1 MSKWLKYIVLL
12 GVILFAAEQVNAQFY
27 SWGADPARFKWK
39 KITSERSTV
48 IYPQHVEQ
56 IGLATHS
63 LTEVLKPSIA
73 YGFELPPLD
82 LPFIVHPE
90 NMRSNGLVMWLP
102 KRVEFLSSPTID
114 GYSMPW
120 LKQLTAHEYRHAA
133 QYYNINVGFIKFLSY
148 LLGEQSS
155 TIGLVFMPLWMIEGD
170 ATDFETQVSTFGRA
184 RQPRFTL
191 EFRAMGNIADKYRNP
206 DKFFCGSYR
215 DFIPDH
221 YQMGYQMVSYGN
233 KMMGRVMA
241 NEMASY
247 GPRHP
252 WTIVSTSWRMNK
264 LFGLSE
270 HGLFDKTFRDL
281 VSYWESLPKVEDT
294 ASRLPAPRFSSYTKY
309 SNPIWLSQSSVIALK
324 QTLDEPQHII
334 MLDADTGFEQR
345 LAYTGDVSTRPI
357 YDAKN
362 RRLWWTEY
370 RRGLIFQEKVI
381 SQLCYMD
388 LDGKRAMRPRTVKRN
403 SKNIL
408 YPTVTDEGRM
418 AWVEYAP
425 QGIYSFREQRG
436 EGEDMVV
443 SLPFGE
449 EIHSLTW
456 DNLTRRYYIIVT
468 GDEGMWL
475 SQIDDK
481 GEVKAITK
489 PAYITLSKLRAEDGK
504 LYYGSIASGRDE
516 VHCLD
521 LVSGKE
527 YQLTESAYGSFD
539 AAPTGDGGVVMVT
552 YDSLGYHPALQRSGK
567 FVREVEHSRLP
578 REILNPPRTKWE
590 VLNLDTVRMADM
602 VREPSDTSRNVKV
615 KRYRKGLHL
624 FNLHS
629 WAPLSYD
636 PFGLTDEGAVNF
648 NLGATVMTQNLL
660 SSLQGFFSYGYSQS
674 AGHFFKTSLRYYG
687 LGPTISLNATYGGR
701 QNIYPIYTYNPE
713 KHEIELPEA
722 PSRGKF
728 YSVGLDVQF
737 PLLFQRGYHTRY
749 LIASAGWEYSN
760 GLVANTGKL
769 SFDDGGISNIATIGY
784 SKGIHLTSFTLGFQD
799 MVRQAHRDFAPPWG
813 VVASATYA
821 TNPANGAFSDLLALY
836 AKVYTP
842 GFVRHNSLTLA
853 MAYQT
858 SFGGFESDDA
868 LSALSFKSAR
878 LLPRGFNL
886 TQIENQNYLATSLNY
901 QLPICYPD
909 GGWRG
914 VVYFKRIRL
923 NAGFDYAQFER
934 RRFHEDGALHREWQ
948 QINSWGGDIILD
960 CNFLGQPASAT
971 TALKLSL
978 YKPSEGSLYFAA
990 GVELPF

>member
-1 MSKWLKYIVLL
+1 MSIKQKIRRVLL
-12 GVILFAAEQVNAQFY
+12 TAAAVVVCHVACAQYY
-27 SWGADPARFKWK
+27 SWGADPARFRWMQAKGEK
-39 KITSERSTV
+39 TNV
-48 IYPQHVEQ
+48 IYPQHTQQ
-56 IGLATHS
+56 IGLTT
-63 LTEVLKPSIA
+63 LYFTDRMRPYID
-73 YGFELPPLD
+73 YGFKLPALN
-82 LPFIVHPE
+82 LPFVVHPE
-90 NMRSNGLVMWLP
+90 NMQSNGLVMWLP
-102 KRVEFLSSPTID
+102 KRVEFLSTPAID

-120 LKQLTAHEYRHAA
+120 IKQLVAHEYRHAV
-133 QYYNINVGFIKFLSY
+133 QYNNLNVGVVKFLSY
-148 LLGEQSS
+148 LLGQQGS
-155 TIGLVFMPLWMIEGD
+155 TVGLIFMPIWMIEGD
-170 ATDFETQVSTFGRA
+170 ATMCETEASSFGRA
-184 RQPRFTL
+184 LQPRFTL
-191 EFRAMGNIADKYRNP
+191 EYRAMGDIVNKYRNS

-221 YQMGYQMVSYGN
+221 YQLGYQLVAHGN
-233 KMMGRVMA
+233 ELTGRVMA
-241 NEMASY
+241 NDMADY
-247 GPRHP
+247 GPRKP
-252 WTIVSTSWRMNK
+252 WMIIWRMQR
-264 LFGLSE
+264 LFGFNKE
-270 HGLFDKTFRDL
+270 QLFDSTF
-281 VSYWESLPKVEDT
+281 SSLT
-294 ASRLPAPRFSSYTKY
+294 NFWSQLPAQENTSTLLPTPKIKSYTTY
-309 SNPIWLSQSSVIALK
+309 SSPLFVDGKVITLK
-324 QTLDEPQHII
+324 KDLDKPSRFVTLDTN
-334 MLDADTGFEQR
+334 TGEER
-345 LAYTGDVSTRPI
+345 TLCYTGSVATPPT
-357 YDAKN
+357 YDEINN
-362 RRLWWTEY
+362 RIWWTEY
-370 RRGLIFQEKVI
+370 RRSTLYAQKVNTT
-381 SQLCYMD
+381 LCYLD
-388 LDGKRAMRPRTVKRN
+388 LDKHRTRTRKMSGR
-403 SKNIL
+403 NIL
-408 YPTVTDEGRM
+408 YPTPDDEGGL
-418 AWVEYAP
+418 AWAEYSND
-425 QGIYSFREQRG
+425 GIYTLYHEYCDG
-436 EGEDMVV
+436 EHFSVA
-443 SLPFGE
+443 LPFGQE
-449 EIHSLTW
+449 VHSLAW
-456 DNLTRRYYIIVT
+456 DNLTRCHYCIIT
-468 GDEGMWL
+468 GDEGMWISRITPEKEI
-475 SQIDDK
+475 SQ
-481 GEVKAITK
+481 VTR
-489 PAYITLSKLRAEDGK
+489 PAYITLSRLRARDGK

-516 VHCLD
+516 IHCYD
-521 LVSGKE
+521 LIAERE
-527 YQLTESAYGSFD
+527 YQLTESTYGSFD
-539 AAPTGDGGVVMVT
+539 ASPAEDGEIVLTT
-552 YDSLGYHPALQRSGK
+552 YDSLGYHPAMQRTDK
-567 FVREVEHSRLP
+567 LWREVEYSQLP
-578 REILNPPRTKWE
+578 KNVVNPPRKRWGII
-590 VLNLDTVRMADM
+590 NLDTVKM
-602 VREPSDTSRNVKV
+602 VEPDSTLTHSAKKIR
-615 KRYRKGLHL
+615 RYSKGLHL
-624 FNLHS
+624 LNLHS
-629 WAPLSYD
+629 WAPLAYD
-636 PFGLTDEGAVNF
+636 PFALSEDGAINM

-934 RRFHEDGALHREWQ
+934 RRFHEDGAVHREWQ

>member
-1 MSKWLKYIVLL
+1 MSRWLRYIVLL
-12 GVILFAAEQVNAQFY
+12 GVIFFAIEQASAQFY

-48 IYPQHVEQ
+48 IYPQHTEQ
-56 IGLATHS
+56 IGIATHS

-90 NMRSNGLVMWLP
+90 NMRANGLVMWLP
-102 KRVEFLSSPTID
+102 KRVEFLSSPSID

-133 QYYNINVGFIKFLSY
+133 QYNNINVGFIKFLSY

-309 SNPIWLSQSSVIALK
+309 SSPIWLSRSSVIALK

-449 EIHSLTW
+449 EIHSLAW
-456 DNLTRRYYIIVT
+456 DNLTRRYYIIIT

-481 GEVKAITK
+481 GEVKAITQ

-660 SSLQGFFSYGYSQS
+660 SSMQGFFTYGYSGRNGNIWK
-674 AGHFFKTSLRYYG
+674 ASLKYYG
-687 LGPTISLNATYGGR
+687 LGPEFKFDVTYGGR
-701 QNIYPIYTYNPE
+701 QNIYRVYTYNPKTH
-713 KHEIELPEA
+713 KHEFPEE
-722 PSRGKF
+722 PTLGKY
-728 YSVGLDVQF
+728 YSVGLSASLPF
-737 PLLFQRGYHTRY
+737 LFERGYHTRY
-749 LIASAGWEYSN
+749 LVATAAWNYSN
-760 GLVANTGKL
+760 GLVANSGKL
-769 SFDDGGISNIATIGY
+769 KIDKNGISNVATIGY
-784 SKGIHLTSFTLGFQD
+784 AEGLHLTSFSLGFQD
-799 MVRQAHRDFAPPWG
+799 LVAKSHRDFAPPWG
-813 VVASATYA
+813 VMASASYA
-821 TNPANGAFSDLLALY
+821 INPAEGSFSDLLALHTKFY
-836 AKVYTP
+836 VP
-842 GFVRHNSLTLA
+842 GFLPQNSFNIA
-853 MAYQT
+853 FAYQT
-858 SFGGFESDDA
+858 SIGGFKSEDA
-868 LSALSFKSAR
+868 VSALTFKSSK
-878 LLPRGFNL
+878 LLLRGFDSS
-886 TQIENQNYLATSLNY
+886 QIQSRNYMATSLNY
-901 QLPICYPD
+901 QLPLCYPD
-909 GGWRG
+909 GGLKGW
-914 VVYFKRIRL
+914 VYFKRIRL
-923 NAGFDYAQFER
+923 NLGVDLGQYQYDKFDSFGEKHKAW
-934 RRFHEDGALHREWQ
+934 HRMS
-948 QINSWGGDIILD
+948 SWGGDLTFD
-960 CNFLGQPASAT
+960 VNFLSSPASAT
-971 TALKLSL
+971 MALTLSV
-978 YKPSEGSLYFAA
+978 YRPSEGGLFISFGAD
-990 GVELPF
+990 LPL